1 MVSHHHIHV
10 SPPIQN
16 GLKSHGHVQVAADPA
31 TFCYCMY
38 CSTCGGT
45 IRGRSPRCSGS
56 RTRRYSSSC
65 LHLAA
70 SNKVSQLCKVNRVCF
85 SCDALAQAKFPRYNA
100 IPRTRP
106 KKLHGLFLHHVK
118 RCLPCC
124 ERWAGGT
131 QTARNATT
139 MQLPNENAILHFKEY
154 PVGVVVIFKYLKK
167 ALLSVNCAPPDGAQ
181 YRRRERR
188 NWLLLS
194 FCPNSEDDNKR
205 NPGQVYILLGRSEE
219 PRLSA

>member
-1 MVSHHHIHV
+1 
-10 SPPIQN
+10 
-16 GLKSHGHVQVAADPA
+16 
-31 TFCYCMY
+31 MY

-85 SCDALAQAKFPRYNA
+85 SCDALNAMAQAKFPRYNA

-139 MQLPNENAILHFKEY
+139 MQVNYQTKNAILHFKEY
-154 PVGVVVIFKYLKK
+154 PVGVVVIFKNLKK

-205 NPGQVYILLGRSEE
+205 NPGQVYIL
-219 PRLSA
+219 

>member
-1 MVSHHHIHV
+1 
-10 SPPIQN
+10 
-16 GLKSHGHVQVAADPA
+16 
-31 TFCYCMY
+31 MY

-85 SCDALAQAKFPRYNA
+85 SCGALNAMAQAKFPRHNA

-139 MQLPNENAILHFKEY
+139 NATTKRKCNSTFQRVSCRCRRHLQKFEKGAPFRELCTPRWCAVSPTRAEKLASPELLP
-154 PVGVVVIFKYLKK
+154 
-167 ALLSVNCAPPDGAQ
+167 
-181 YRRRERR
+181 
-188 NWLLLS
+188 
-194 FCPNSEDDNKR
+194 
-205 NPGQVYILLGRSEE
+205 
-219 PRLSA
+219 

>member
-45 IRGRSPRCSGS
+45 IRGRSPRCSDS

-85 SCDALAQAKFPRYNA
+85 SCDALNAMAQAKFPRYNA

-131 QTARNATT
+131 QTARNANT
-139 MQLPNENAILHFKEY
+139 MQLI
-154 PVGVVVIFKYLKK
+154 IIITCMC
-167 ALLSVNCAPPDGAQ
+167 ALESTMQA
-181 YRRRERR
+181 
-188 NWLLLS
+188 
-194 FCPNSEDDNKR
+194 
-205 NPGQVYILLGRSEE
+205 
-219 PRLSA
+219 

>member
-1 MVSHHHIHV
+1 MPFAVIVLVREKLHGQG
-10 SPPIQN
+10 PCRLQLGLYIQHQAVKCFV
-16 GLKSHGHVQVAADPA
+16 GRWLVTPFA
-31 TFCYCMY
+31 T
-38 CSTCGGT
+38 SLPVH
-45 IRGRSPRCSGS
+45 S
-56 RTRRYSSSC
+56 
-65 LHLAA
+65 
-70 SNKVSQLCKVNRVCF
+70 
-85 SCDALAQAKFPRYNA
+85 
-100 IPRTRP
+100 

-139 MQLPNENAILHFKEY
+139 MQLPNENALLHFKEY
-154 PVGVVVIFKYLKK
+154 PVGVVVIFKNLKK

-205 NPGQVYILLGRSEE
+205 NPGQVYIL
-219 PRLSA
+219 

>member
-1 MVSHHHIHV
+1 
-10 SPPIQN
+10 
-16 GLKSHGHVQVAADPA
+16 
-31 TFCYCMY
+31 MY

-85 SCDALAQAKFPRYNA
+85 SCDALNAMAQAKFPRYNA

-139 MQLPNENAILHFKEY
+139 MQLPNENANLHFKEY
-154 PVGVVVIFKYLKK
+154 RRCRRHLQQFEKG
-167 ALLSVNCAPPDGAQ
+167 APF
-181 YRRRERR
+181 RELCTPRM
-188 NWLLLS
+188 
-194 FCPNSEDDNKR
+194 
-205 NPGQVYILLGRSEE
+205 VRSIADESGE
-219 PRLSA
+219 IGFS